1 MTKMP
6 WVRFFPSDWLG
17 GTRGMSAVE
26 TGIYIT
32 LIATMYERGE
42 PIVEDHSRLAR
53 LCGASNSAFKKA
65 LETLLD
71 DGKIIRTPNGL
82 WNDRVEK
89 EQVYLSEKSEVGSR
103 AANARW
109 SKKDKENNAGDDA
122 IALRTQSAGNAN
134 QKPDTRDIDSSSVPS
149 EESCPEPKKSP
160 PAVKAVIDL
169 PATSNDLVS
178 VTDADI
184 AEWRDAFPAVDV
196 MQQLRSMRQW
206 LIANPTKRKTKRGM
220 RKFVVA
226 WLAKRQD
233 QGNHIIAGQPPPPRS
248 PSVTEVLKAQVL
260 EMQANERND
269 EESDRAG
276 QAYGSRQAVLGFAG
290 SPR

>member
-1 MTKMP
+1 MSERPFMQLY
-6 WVRFFPSDWLG
+6 VSDFIGDTLHLSTEQIGAYMLLLMAMWNAG
-17 GTRGMSAVE
+17 GKLPADD
-26 TGIYIT
+26 
-32 LIATMYERGE
+32 AK
-42 PIVEDHSRLAR
+42 LAR
-53 LCGASNSAFKKA
+53 VTRMSLKKWNAISGDMMSFFDVFDGSISHNRLTKELQKSESKSQSRASAGAAGGNAKA
-65 LETLLD
+65 LKD
-71 DGKIIRTPNGL
+71 
-82 WNDRVEK
+82 K
-89 EQVYLSEKSEVGSR
+89 EARL
-103 AANARW
+103 ANARP
-109 SKKDKENNAGDDA
+109 
-122 IALRTQSAGNAN
+122 LPQHL
-134 QKPDTRDIDSSSVPS
+134 PDTRDIDSSSVPS

-169 PATSNDLVS
+169 PATSNDLVP

-196 MQQLRSMRQW
+196 IQQLRSMRQW

-290 SPR
+290 SSR